1 MGIRPSAK
9 AEYSLSVI
17 PFSHDIVFADL
28 DRLIQNKERKKKK
41 NFKKK
46 NHRRL
51 GPLTGGWAAFFR
63 RRVLAQ
69 SGTQVRLGKN

>member
-28 DRLIQNKERKKKK
+28 DRLIQNKRKF
-41 NFKKK
+41 FKRK
-46 NHRRL
+46 NHQRL
-51 GPLTGGWAAFFR
+51 SPLTGGWVAFFR